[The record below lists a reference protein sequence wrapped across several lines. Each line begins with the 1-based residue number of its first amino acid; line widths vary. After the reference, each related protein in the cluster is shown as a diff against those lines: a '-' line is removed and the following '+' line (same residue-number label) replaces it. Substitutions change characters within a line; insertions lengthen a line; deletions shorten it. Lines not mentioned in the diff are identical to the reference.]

1 MNHVQ
6 DPSGL
11 GADGGPGD
19 GSGPGFTLLLPVYAK
34 DRPDFVRLAFESSV
48 QRQTLRPAAAVI
60 VQDGPVPDA
69 LAAELRRIAD
79 ESPVPVRLLALPENR
94 GLTEALN
101 AGLAACDTEVVA
113 RMDADD
119 VSVPERFERQWELLE
134 RGFDLVGTGMAEFEE
149 DPDAPVS
156 FRVPPVG
163 AERIRAHARTHN
175 PFNHPTMM
183 YRRSAVERVGGY
195 QPFGKM
201 EDYWLGVRLIA
212 AEARVE
218 NLPEPLV
225 RYRVGAGAFARR
237 GGWAEART
245 EWRLQRELRRIGF
258 VTTGQYLRN
267 VVVKGAY
274 RLMPAG
280 LKKVLF
286 RRFVAGG
293 LPADR
298 D

>member
-1 MNHVQ
+1 MT
-6 DPSGL
+6 DAP
-11 GADGGPGD
+11 ARRED
-19 GSGPGFTLLLPVYAK
+19 GFTLLLPVYAK
-34 DRPDFVRLAFESSV
+34 DRPEFVRLAFESSV
-48 QRQTLRPAAAVI
+48 QQQILAPTAAVI
-60 VQDGPVPDA
+60 VQDGPVPEA
-69 LAAELRRIAD
+69 LAAELRRLAD
-79 ESPVPVRLLALPENR
+79 ESPIPVELVVQPENR

-101 AGLAACDTEVVA
+101 AGLAACRTEVVA

-119 VSVPERFERQWELLE
+119 VSLPERFARQWGLIEQ
-134 RGFDLVGTGMAEFEE
+134 GFDLVGTGMAEFEE
-149 DPDAPVS
+149 DPSAPVS
-156 FRVPPVG
+156 VRVPPVG
-163 AERIRAHARTHN
+163 ADRIREHARTHN

-183 YRRSAVERVGGY
+183 YRASAVERVGGY

-201 EDYWLGVRLIA
+201 EDYWLGVRMIDGG
-212 AEARVE
+212 ARVE
-218 NLPEPLV
+218 NLPDPLV
-225 RYRVGAGAFARR
+225 RYRVGAGAFGRR

-245 EWRLQRELRRIGF
+245 EWRLQGELRRMGF

-267 VVVKGAY
+267 VAVKGAY

-298 D
+298 A

>member
-1 MNHVQ
+1 MNDAQ
-6 DPSGL
+6 DPSRL
-11 GADGGPGD
+11 GD
-19 GSGPGFTLLLPVYAK
+19 GFTLLLPVYAK
-34 DRPDFVRLAFESSV
+34 DRPDFLRLAFESSV
-48 QRQTLRPAAAVI
+48 QQQTLKPVEAVI

-69 LAAELRRIAD
+69 LAAALRDLVD
-79 ESPVPVRLLALPENR
+79 ESPIPARVVALPENR

-101 AGLAACDTEVVA
+101 AGLAACRTEIVA

-119 VSVPERFERQWELLE
+119 VSIPERFERQWALM
-134 RGFDLVGTGMAEFEE
+134 GQGYDLVGTGMAEFEE
-149 DPDAPVS
+149 DPDSPVS

-183 YRRSAVERVGGY
+183 YRKSEVERVGGY

-212 AEARVE
+212 GGAKVE
-218 NLPEPLV
+218 NLAEPLV
-225 RYRVGAGAFARR
+225 RYRVGSGAFARR
-237 GGWAEART
+237 GGWTEART
-245 EWRLQRELRRIGF
+245 EWRLQGELRRIGF

-274 RLMPAG
+274 RLMPAWA
-280 LKKVLF
+280 KKVLF

-298 D
+298 G